1 MPTAGSIVVVSGGSA
16 ANSLVDVF
24 KQVSAGS
31 PISYIIGISDNGGS
45 TSELIRVFGGPG
57 IGDIRS
63 KILTIPQKPRVRD
76 LARAD
81 QDDADEAARTRLHG
95 RACPGRLVR
104 LVPEEMDDDERLER
118 LQIKDLLNYRLPAE
132 ADAARLEWNAIVE
145 GTHERWG
152 GIATEKK
159 ELLRAFFIL
168 IAAEITK
175 RTRPSSTF
183 NFQLASLGN
192 LFITGCRLFF
202 GSLESAIFLFRSIC
216 SIPEYTHV
224 IPALNS
230 NFSHHIAAG
239 LADGT
244 VITGQNQIS
253 HPSEEPPTN
262 SQLAAQNNASTL
274 LAVATQ
280 LQGLSTSASASTSSL
295 SLPLPGTA
303 TPLNPGYSTPVVYV
317 HDHDEVEDANLPGSL
332 PVLRRQNIVFTKE
345 KEEELPAR
353 IARVWYI
360 NPYGQEIR
368 PPANPKSL
376 AAIREA
382 ETLVYSIGSLYTSI
396 IPCLILR
403 GMGDAIASSC
413 RHKVLILN
421 GSFDREIGPGTSF
434 TALDFIQSI
443 THACVESRGIIAGE
457 TGFPEL
463 TAESE
468 YKRYVTHVLYLE
480 GEGVPRVDA
489 PRLKELGIEC
499 WRVLGERKGKGM
511 VFEMGSLQQ
520 VLEMIRGK
528 RRSPTQRR
536 STVVSGRLPPV
547 LDI

>member
-1 MPTAGSIVVVSGGSA
+1 MPPAGSIVVISGGSA

-63 KILTIPQKPRVRD
+63 
-76 LARAD
+76 
-81 QDDADEAARTRLHG
+81 
-95 RACPGRLVR
+95 RLVR
-104 LVPEEMDDDERLER
+104 LVPEDTEDEELLLIRG
-118 LQIKDLLNYRLPAE
+118 LLNYRLPAS
-132 ADAARLEWNAIVE
+132 ADAARVEWNAIVD

-152 GIATEKK
+152 GVSSEKK
-159 ELLRAFFIL
+159 ELLRSFFIL
-168 IAAEITK
+168 IGAEITK
-175 RTRPSSTF
+175 RTRPTSTF

-216 SIPEYTHV
+216 GIPEYTHV

-239 LADGT
+239 LTNGT
-244 VITGQNQIS
+244 VIAGQNQIS

-262 SQLAAQNNASTL
+262 SQLAAENKAL
-274 LAVATQ
+274 LEVTSQ
-280 LQGLSTSASASTSSL
+280 LHAQGLYPASSSPTWL
-295 SLPLPGTA
+295 SLPGTA

-317 HDHDEVEDANLPGSL
+317 HEHDEVEDANLPGSL
-332 PVLRRQNIVFTKE
+332 PALRRGNIVFTKE
-345 KEEELPAR
+345 EEAELPAR

-368 PPANPKSL
+368 PPANSKSL
-376 AAIREA
+376 AAIRSA

-403 GMGDAIASSC
+403 GMGEAIASSC
-413 RHKVLILN
+413 RHKILILN
-421 GSFDREIGPGTSF
+421 GSFDREIGPGTTF
-434 TALDFIQSI
+434 TALDFIRAI
-443 THACVESRGIIAGE
+443 AHACVESRGIIAGE
-457 TGFPEL
+457 EGFAEL
-463 TAESE
+463 TAETE

-480 GEGVPRVDA
+480 GEGVPRVDTA
-489 PRLKELGIEC
+489 RMKELGIEC
-499 WRVLGERKGKGM
+499 WKLLGERKGKGM
-511 VFEMGSLQQ
+511 VFEGAALRQA
-520 VLEMIRGK
+520 LEMVRGK
-528 RRSPTQRR
+528 RRSPKQRR
-536 STVVSGRLPPV
+536 STLDSVQFLPV
-547 LDI
+547 LELQH